1 MVHGSSADQIAIVEK
16 ALSLGVNVF
25 DTSAA
30 YGKGAA
36 EVNLGRVL
44 KDIGARE
51 AIVMTKALVPPSDLT
66 RIAEKV
72 AESLDDSLIR
82 LRRSHVDVLLL
93 HNPVRVRPNPDNPL
107 ITALSASDVLEQAI
121 PAMVTAREQGKARFL
136 GMACDESETA
146 AVIPVLESGEF
157 AMVNFTYNLA
167 NPSAALPV
175 SGISEH
181 DNFEGLFA
189 AAQRNGT
196 WVAVVRPL
204 AGGALASAVVEKGT
218 EGLHGLSR
226 GYFRMLP
233 QVHVPMIANAKCFRF
248 LDRPPE
254 QSLAQAAWRY
264 ILGNPLVST
273 VIGGFSDAGQLEE
286 AVAAS
291 EAGPLSGA
299 DLAAISAVHARGFD

>member
-1 MVHGSSADQIAIVEK
+1 
-16 ALSLGVNVF
+16 
-25 DTSAA
+25 
-30 YGKGAA
+30 
-36 EVNLGRVL
+36 
-44 KDIGARE
+44 
-51 AIVMTKALVPPSDLT
+51 
-66 RIAEKV
+66 
-72 AESLDDSLIR
+72 
-82 LRRSHVDVLLL
+82 
-93 HNPVRVRPNPDNPL
+93 
-107 ITALSASDVLEQAI
+107 
-121 PAMVTAREQGKARFL
+121 
-136 GMACDESETA
+136 MACDESETA